1 MTEKVL
7 YLVTKK
13 VKRTEMVLYLVK
25 KRIYVENGKGV
36 ISGNGNGLM

>member
-1 MTEKVL
+1 ML

-13 VKRTEMVLYLVK
+13 VKRTEIVLYLVK

-36 ISGNGNGLM
+36 ILGNGNGVM